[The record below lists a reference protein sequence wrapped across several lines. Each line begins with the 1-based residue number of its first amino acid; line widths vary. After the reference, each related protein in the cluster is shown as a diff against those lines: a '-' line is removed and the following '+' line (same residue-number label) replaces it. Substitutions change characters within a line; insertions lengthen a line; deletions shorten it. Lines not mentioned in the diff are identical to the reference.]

1 MVKEDHAAD
10 GQDGHRGEDGEL
22 HALLGAFAS
31 YHRASS
37 HPGDVS
43 KSPSV
48 PEGVTVQSRVG
59 VGDARVFSKHTTHE
73 FTVGRWDADE
83 LGRAPVV
90 HTYDLIPVA
99 AERLNREL
107 LPASETEEATHDG
120 VVVSNIGGYHSRPDF
135 LKRVAAEET
144 TVTHVDA
151 DGDDKKG
158 DTQKQKQKQKP
169 VPAARFLMQL
179 LEGVAQQAG
188 KPVAASV
195 AGKKRKAETGTGNA
209 SDKKPKHATITSSWV
224 NVSRPGNRNGLH
236 HHHGALWSGVYY
248 VAVPCEA
255 EGVDGNDAA
264 CEKKKSLAGN
274 LVLRVCSGGKNTGGA
289 MSKQSEQARAKP
301 KPPELGDKTDKTDKT
316 GWCVWHAVP
325 PKPGRVVLF
334 PSWIMHGV
342 MSFSGKGKGDGTKN
356 ERENKRVSI
365 AFNTGED

>member
-1 MVKEDHAAD
+1 MLFSNRTISGVGGTPERLRVTRARARGSGMVKEDHAAD

-144 TVTHVDA
+144 TVTHVDG

-195 AGKKRKAETGTGNA
+195 AGKKRKAETETGNA

-264 CEKKKSLAGN
+264 CEKKKKS
-274 LVLRVCSGGKNTGGA
+274 R
-289 MSKQSEQARAKP
+289 R
-301 KPPELGDKTDKTDKT
+301 
-316 GWCVWHAVP
+316 
-325 PKPGRVVLF
+325 KPGAPRVF
-334 PSWIMHGV
+334 RRQKHGRCYEQTV
-342 MSFSGKGKGDGTKN
+342 GTGTC
-356 ERENKRVSI
+356 ETETSRTWR
-365 AFNTGED
+365 